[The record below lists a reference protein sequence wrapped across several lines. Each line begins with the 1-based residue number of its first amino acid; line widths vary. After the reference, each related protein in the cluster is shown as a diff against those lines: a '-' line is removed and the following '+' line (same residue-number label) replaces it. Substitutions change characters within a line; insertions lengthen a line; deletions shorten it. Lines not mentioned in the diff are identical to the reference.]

1 MSNFSHLMSR
11 HGANTLSDRSEG
23 YDNKNVVVPYDNGF
37 DIWNRFVDGMEPLAE
52 LRFDNGV
59 ETYCHI
65 SFFNPFYSDSVERIE
80 YVRGLCSFVE
90 SVKKEFLQGVI

>member
-11 HGANTLSDRSEG
+11 HGATTLLDRADKYENINVIERVSDG
-23 YDNKNVVVPYDNGF
+23 FNVWNKF
-37 DIWNRFVDGMEPLAE
+37 IDGMGPLAE

-65 SFFNPFYSDSVERIE
+65 SFSNPFYSDSVGRIE

-90 SVKKEFLQGVI
+90 NAKKEFLQGVI